1 LGIKGLVVVVDVR
14 FRSLFRKFEAC
25 PGYINR
31 GSAAR
36 LGREERTLEPAA
48 GQGFL
53 SLYPSL

>member
-1 LGIKGLVVVVDVR
+1 MVVVVDVR

-36 LGREERTLEPAA
+36 LDREERTLEPAA